1 MFNTS
6 ATLLQ
11 SKKHNPKHPTS
22 IVVVAAALIPF
33 RIVAIDDEKETTMR
47 LAGEQPCHL
56 LRLFITSSP
65 FCTFPYRTL
74 ATFDLI
80 FPSSVRLSTYDT
92 PFDRRLQLPSSHVC
106 FDAGSG
112 KGTTKEGSPEIHAT
126 PPHDHQPPLET
137 PIVRLTRF
145 FPYSI

>member
-22 IVVVAAALIPF
+22 TVVLAAALIPF

-47 LAGEQPCHL
+47 LVGEQPRHL
-56 LRLFITSSP
+56 LQLFIASSP
-65 FCTFPYRTL
+65 FCTFPYRSCCRSL
-74 ATFDLI
+74 H
-80 FPSSVRLSTYDT
+80 
-92 PFDRRLQLPSSHVC
+92 LPSSHVC
-106 FDAGSG
+106 FDAGSR
-112 KGTTKEGSPEIHAT
+112 KGTTKEGSSEIDAT
-126 PPHDHQPPLET
+126 LPHDHQPLSET
-137 PIVRLTRF
+137 PIVRLTRL